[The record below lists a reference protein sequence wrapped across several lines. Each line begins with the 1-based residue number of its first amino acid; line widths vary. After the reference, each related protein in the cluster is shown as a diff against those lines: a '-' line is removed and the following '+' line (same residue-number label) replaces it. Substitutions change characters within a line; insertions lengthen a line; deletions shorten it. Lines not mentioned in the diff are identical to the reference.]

1 MRKFLLAALAVCI
14 VISAMCPFVTL
25 ADAALGEN
33 ITWNL
38 TDGTLTITGSGDMAD
53 FSAASDAPWYANRA
67 AVERIVVSDGITH
80 IGSMAFY
87 GCVNAKTA
95 EIADSVKSIG
105 INAFSYTEGSVTS
118 ISSVSAPYQ
127 FVISSEKDCAKTG
140 EEFYV
145 DVDLKGDFK
154 GVSAIQAMVIFD
166 SERIS
171 ADVDDWCDTA
181 WLESVDKTGL
191 GYISNPM
198 NGVVTNTVRVLYISL
213 GGTKIDD
220 GSPLYTAGETTQKV
234 ARLKFKAKEDIEAFD
249 ITCFY
254 LKDCKVVNAESKT
267 DPECGLMQLT
277 TPSILPI
284 SGLKIITNSK
294 DAADYATDKGI
305 KAEDKDGKEYTA
317 EAKPETVKPDGIT
330 VMLDGKKIEFDVEPI
345 LVKDRTMVPMRAI
358 FEALGAKVDWDDDK
372 QTAFGMNANTVVA
385 FQIDNNKMQKS
396 SVDGKS
402 ETIELDVPAMLVNDR
417 TLVPLRAISESFG
430 NKVDWV
436 DETQTVVITS
446 EK

>member
-254 LKDCKVVNAESKT
+254 LKDCKVVNADSKT

-317 EAKPETVKPDGIT
+317 EAKPETEKPDGIT

>member
-38 TDGTLTITGSGDMAD
+38 TDGTLTITGNGDMAD

-145 DVDLKGDFK
+145 EVDLKGDFK

-305 KAEDKDGKEYTA
+305 KAENKDGKEYTA
-317 EAKPETVKPDGIT
+317 EAKPETKKPDGIT

>member
-234 ARLKFKAKEDIEAFD
+234 ARLKFKAKADIEAFD

-317 EAKPETVKPDGIT
+317 EAKPETEKPDGIT

>member
-53 FSAASDAPWYANRA
+53 FSAASDAPWYADRA
-67 AVERIVVSDGITH
+67 SVERIVVSDGITH

-305 KAEDKDGKEYTA
+305 KAENKDGKEYTA
-317 EAKPETVKPDGIT
+317 EAKPETKKPDGIT

>member
-234 ARLKFKAKEDIEAFD
+234 ARLKFKAKADIEAFD

>member
-234 ARLKFKAKEDIEAFD
+234 ARLKFKAKADIEAFD

-254 LKDCKVVNAESKT
+254 LKDCKVVNADSKT

>member
-294 DAADYATDKGI
+294 YAADYATDKGI

>member
-254 LKDCKVVNAESKT
+254 LKDCKVVNADSKT

-317 EAKPETVKPDGIT
+317 EAKPETEKPDGIT

-436 DETQTVVITS
+436 DETQTVIITS

>member
-14 VISAMCPFVTL
+14 
-25 ADAALGEN
+25 
-33 ITWNL
+33 
-38 TDGTLTITGSGDMAD
+38 
-53 FSAASDAPWYANRA
+53 
-67 AVERIVVSDGITH
+67 VSDGITH

-254 LKDCKVVNAESKT
+254 LKDCKVVNADSKT

-317 EAKPETVKPDGIT
+317 EAKPETEKPDGIT

>member
-317 EAKPETVKPDGIT
+317 EAKPETEKPDGIT

>member
-127 FVISSEKDCAKTG
+127 FVISSEKDCAKAG

-234 ARLKFKAKEDIEAFD
+234 ARLKFKAKADIEAFD

-254 LKDCKVVNAESKT
+254 LKDCKVVNADSKT

-317 EAKPETVKPDGIT
+317 EAKPETEKPDGIT

>member
-127 FVISSEKDCAKTG
+127 FVISSEEDCAKAG

-234 ARLKFKAKEDIEAFD
+234 ARLKFKAKADIEAFD

-277 TPSILPI
+277 TSSILPI

-317 EAKPETVKPDGIT
+317 EAKPETKKPDGIT

-358 FEALGAKVDWDDDK
+358 FEALGAKVDWDNDK
-372 QTAFGMNANTVVA
+372 QTAFGMNSDTVVA

-436 DETQTVVITS
+436 DETQTVIITS

>member
-254 LKDCKVVNAESKT
+254 LKDCKVVNADSKT

>member
-254 LKDCKVVNAESKT
+254 LKDCKVVNADSKT

-317 EAKPETVKPDGIT
+317 DAKPKTEKPDGIT

-436 DETQTVVITS
+436 DETQTVIITS

>member
-33 ITWNL
+33 INWNL

-317 EAKPETVKPDGIT
+317 EAKPETEKPDGIT

-436 DETQTVVITS
+436 DETQTVIITS

>member
-1 MRKFLLAALAVCI
+1 
-14 VISAMCPFVTL
+14 MCPFVTL

-171 ADVDDWCDTA
+171 AYVDDWCDTA

-254 LKDCKVVNAESKT
+254 LKDCKVVNADSKT